1 MQTMLSSKKS
11 RFKSGFVAGLA
22 AGILASALMLLLNV
36 TLGGVSL
43 PDVLSSAIALAL
55 PLSLFN
61 SLHQLIGG
69 DAKYYLFL
77 IVLVGQCFVFA
88 LFGGLCNL
96 LLDPLKFAQARDEQG
111 RLEWSVGFFL
121 AFVLWVLTGC
131 LFLPLIGG
139 GLFGA
144 QLVTGVVNTML
155 SLAVVGIMFGAA
167 FVFVHNW
174 LLLNQQRRQATTKA
188 ETAWIDRQKTEQR
201 RSFVRTGFTV
211 LGLSALGWAAWRFII
226 GGGSSGSTPSQS
238 SQSTILKQYKS
249 KVSPPP
255 TPNYGTV
262 PNIPQLSPEVTAN
275 GDYYIVSK
283 NITSDPTVDGG
294 SWQLS
299 VNGQVQS
306 AYKLTYKDVMAM
318 PMKKQYES
326 MMCISNEVGGSYM
339 SSALWEGIP
348 LKDLLERAG
357 TIKPGATKVVL
368 HAADGYT
375 DSIHLA
381 KALEPTTLV
390 AFRMNGET
398 LPQGHGYPARLLVPG
413 IYGMKHVKWI
423 TQIEV
428 VNTDYKGYWQQS
440 GWSDPAPI
448 HMTTR
453 IDTPLS
459 GGQSLKADKPT
470 YVAGVAFS
478 GNKGISEV
486 DVSLDGGQTWKIA
499 TLKRPLSALTWVL
512 WQIPWQPQT
521 GNYTVV
527 ARAIDLEG
535 NVQDPQLAP
544 PLPDGSSGYHSIN
557 VSVS

>member
-1 MQTMLSSKKS
+1 MQTMISSNKS
-11 RFKSGFVAGLA
+11 RFTSGFIAGLA
-22 AGILASALMLLLNV
+22 AGILASAVMLLLNL

-77 IVLVGQCFVFA
+77 IVLVGQCLVFA
-88 LFGGLCNL
+88 LCGGLCNL
-96 LLDPLKFAQARDEQG
+96 ALDPAKFVQARDEQG

-139 GLFGA
+139 GFFGS

-155 SLAVVGIMFGAA
+155 SLAVVGILFGAT

-174 LLLNQQRRQATTKA
+174 LLLNQKSRQATTKA
-188 ETAWIDRQKTEQR
+188 ETARIARQQTEQR

-211 LGLSALGWAAWRFII
+211 LGLGALGWAAWRFIL
-226 GGGSSGSTPSQS
+226 GGGSSGSTLSQA
-238 SQSTILKQYKS
+238 SQSTILKQYKG

-255 TPNYGTV
+255 KPNYGTV
-262 PNIPQLSPEVTAN
+262 PNIPQLSPEVTSNA
-275 GDYYIVSK
+275 DYYVVSK

-294 SWQLS
+294 SWQLT
-299 VNGQVQS
+299 VNGEVQN
-306 AYKLTYKDVMAM
+306 AYKLTYKDITAM

-339 SSALWEGIP
+339 SNALWEGIP

-390 AFRMNGET
+390 AFHMNGET

-448 HMTTR
+448 RMTTR

-459 GGQSLKADKPT
+459 GGPSLKADKPT

-486 DVSLDGGQTWKIA
+486 DVSLDSGQTWQAA
-499 TLKRPLSALTWVL
+499 TLKQPLSSLTWVL
-512 WQIPWQPQT
+512 WQIPWQPGA
-521 GNYTVV
+521 GNYTIV
-527 ARAIDLEG
+527 ARAIDMEG

-544 PLPDGSSGYHSIN
+544 PLPDGSSGYHS
-557 VSVS
+557 VSVSVS